1 MNEHPYIRY
10 AQALLMVE
18 NNLSSINEITLEH
31 IKNEIEK
38 GLNSFRVRPSGSIAG
53 KSKVQYVFD
62 RIEKGDTKKGVFLSP
77 NTISSDKQARNL
89 WGGAAK
95 FLQRMDNDKCG
106 DLSKNTEIGMS
117 EVPISGEY
125 LSFSDKGNIGRG
137 KPRSSIKENKVL
149 ESSRH

>member
-10 AQALLMVE
+10 AQALLMME

-38 GLNSFRVRPSGSIAG
+38 GLNSFRVRPSGAIEG

-77 NTISSDKQARNL
+77 NTISSDRRSKDI
-89 WGGAAK
+89 WGAATK
-95 FLQRMDNDKCG
+95 FLQKIYPQGSRKG
-106 DLSKNTEIGMS
+106 EIA
-117 EVPISGEY
+117 
-125 LSFSDKGNIGRG
+125 
-137 KPRSSIKENKVL
+137 
-149 ESSRH
+149 

>member
-62 RIEKGDTKKGVFLSP
+62 RIEKGDTKKEFFFLP
-77 NTISSDKQARNL
+77 IRFQVISKQGIF
-89 WGGAAK
+89 GGE
-95 FLQRMDNDKCG
+95 LQNFYREWIMTNVVIYQKIQ
-106 DLSKNTEIGMS
+106 K
-117 EVPISGEY
+117 
-125 LSFSDKGNIGRG
+125 
-137 KPRSSIKENKVL
+137 
-149 ESSRH
+149 